1 MSFGNMKI
9 FSGIQEVLILALMI
23 VTVFALFYVNMSL
36 MYKAGIAV
44 IVFSIMFLMTL
55 ATQILRAQKEV
66 KPAA

>member
-1 MSFGNMKI
+1 MKI